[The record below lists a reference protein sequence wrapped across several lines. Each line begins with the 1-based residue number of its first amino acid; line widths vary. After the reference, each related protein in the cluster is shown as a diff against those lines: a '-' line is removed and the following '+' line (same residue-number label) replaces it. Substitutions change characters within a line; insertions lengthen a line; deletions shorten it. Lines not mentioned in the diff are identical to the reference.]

1 MSSKKQALF
10 EQMKQLWE
18 ILVPTVYNSGKS
30 VRTRHHK
37 EWDKVVRSISGG
49 LTIFAP
55 VKGQWICNSTGRLF
69 CERMIPVRIACT
81 EKQIAKIAKFS
92 IKHYKQLAII
102 VYRISDKVTIFE
114 NKN

>member
-1 MSSKKQALF
+1 
-10 EQMKQLWE
+10 MKQLWE

-30 VRTRHHK
+30 
-37 EWDKVVRSISGG
+37 E
-49 LTIFAP
+49 
-55 VKGQWICNSTGRLF
+55 GQWICNSTGRLF

-114 NKN
+114 NKNESN